1 MSDIDKTIETLNN
14 KIKQKEEIILAKIE
28 DPLTKDIIK
37 FSLKNNSTYYRA
49 RTLFTKEPET
59 INWIRKFNNNS
70 IFYDI
75 GANVGVYSLF
85 AAIISK
91 TKTFSFEP
99 ESNNFQILMENIV
112 INNLNNLITPY
123 PIGISD
129 ETKMTKL
136 NLSKFEIGASHHT
149 VGEFALDHNTLEKI
163 KNRFSQGIFSTT
175 LDNLWDQWKL
185 PKPEYIKIDVDGIE
199 HKIIKESSKTLKS
212 QELKSILI
220 EINPKR
226 SEDKE
231 ILSILKF
238 YKFTYSESQ
247 ISRTIRESGPHEGYA
262 EYIFYKN

>member
-1 MSDIDKTIETLNN
+1 MPDIDKLLQTLTK

-28 DPLTKDIIK
+28 DPLTKNIVK

-70 IFYDI
+70 VFYDI

-85 AAIISK
+85 AAIASK

-112 INNLNNLITPY
+112 INNLNYLITPY

-129 ETKMTKL
+129 KNEMTKL

-149 VGEFALDHNTLEKI
+149 VGEFSLDHNTLEKVNN
-163 KNRFSQGIFSTT
+163 KFSQGIFSTT
-175 LDNLWDQWKL
+175 LDSLWDQWKL
-185 PKPEYIKIDVDGIE
+185 PKPQYIKIDVDGIE
-199 HKIIKESSKTLKS
+199 HKIIKESSKTLQS

-226 SEDKE
+226 SEDNE
-231 ILSILKF
+231 ILGILKF
-238 YKFTYSESQ
+238 YKFTYSEKQ
-247 ISRTIRESGPHEGYA
+247 VNKTIRESGPHEGYA
-262 EYIFYKN
+262 EYIFYKD

>member
-1 MSDIDKTIETLNN
+1 MANIDKLVQELS
-14 KIKQKEEIILAKIE
+14 KKLKQKEEILLAKIE
-28 DPLTKDIIK
+28 DPITKKIIK

-49 RTLFTKEPET
+49 RTLLTKEPET
-59 INWIRKFNNNS
+59 INWIRNFNKGS

-85 AAIISK
+85 AAITSE

-112 INNLNNLITPY
+112 INNLNYLITPY
-123 PIGISD
+123 PVGISD
-129 ETKMTKL
+129 KIEMTKL

-149 VGEFALDHNTLEKI
+149 VGNFALDHNTLERLDNK
-163 KNRFSQGIFSTT
+163 FSQGIFSTT
-175 LDNLWDQWKL
+175 LDSLWNKWAL

-199 HKIIKESSKTLKS
+199 YKIVKESSKTLKS

-226 SEDKE
+226 SKDIE
-231 ILSILKF
+231 ILKILKF
-238 YKFTYSESQ
+238 YKFTFNEKQ
-247 ISRTIRESGPHEGYA
+247 VNKTIRESGPHEGYA
-262 EYIFYKN
+262 EYIFYKS